1 MKNYAIILASGSG
14 ERTGLDT
21 PKQFLKIAGKTV
33 IEHTLQ
39 TFQNHPKIDEIIVV
53 ANPTYIRKLQTILQH
68 NKSKKPI
75 KIVQGGLTR
84 KDSSYNGIKSIED
97 TNANVLIHDAVRPFI
112 SSKIIDKCIEA
123 LKDHKAIDVAIPSS
137 DTIVIAD
144 ENNFIKQIP
153 ERRFFR
159 RGQTPQCF
167 YLPLIKKA
175 HELSLKDDEA
185 KKVTDDCSLVL
196 KYGLSDVYIVE
207 GDHFNRKITYPL
219 DIAIADKLF
228 QIKSIRLDDIELNSI
243 KDKVLVVFGHSKGI
257 GREICKLA
265 EKYGAKVFGFS
276 RENGINIADYNLVKK
291 ALLDVYDNTGKIDYI
306 INTAGI
312 LNIGYLENRDIKDIQ
327 EEFSVNYL
335 GAINIA
341 KESFKYL
348 KESRG
353 SLLFYT
359 SSSYTRGR
367 AKYCTYSS
375 SKAAIVNLAQALS
388 EEWMAYD
395 IKVNAINPERT
406 ATEMRFQNFGKE
418 PEETL
423 LSPQK
428 VAKVSLETILDNI
441 TGQVINVTRED
452 LY

>member
-39 TFQNHPKIDEIIVV
+39 TFEKHPKIDEIIIV
-53 ANPTYIRKLQTILQH
+53 ANKNYIEKVQTILKA
-68 NKSKKPI
+68 NKYKKLI
-75 KIVQGGLTR
+75 KIVQGGATR
-84 KDSSYNGIKSIED
+84 KDSSYNGINSINE
-97 TNANVLIHDAVRPFI
+97 TEANVLIHDAVRPFI
-112 SSKIIDKCIEA
+112 SSKIIDDCIEA
-123 LKDHKAIDVAIPSS
+123 LKSHKAIDVAIPSS

-144 ENNFIKQIP
+144 ENNLIKQIP

-185 KKVTDDCSLVL
+185 KNVTDDCSLVL
-196 KYGLSDVYIVE
+196 RYNLSDVFIVE

-219 DIAIADKLF
+219 DVAIADKLF
-228 QIKSIRLDDIELNSI
+228 QLKSLKLEDIELNLI
-243 KDKVLVVFGHSKGI
+243 KDKVIVVFGHSKGI
-257 GREICKLA
+257 GKEICSLA
-265 EKYGAKVFGFS
+265 KKHGAKVFGFS
-276 RENGINIADYNLVKK
+276 RENGVNISDFNLVKK
-291 ALLDVYDNTGKIDYI
+291 ALLDVHKTAGKIDCV

-312 LNIGYLENRDIKDIQ
+312 LNIGCLKDRDIKDIQ
-327 EEFSVNYL
+327 EEIAVNYL

-341 KESFKYL
+341 KESYTYL
-348 KESRG
+348 KESKG

-388 EEWMAYD
+388 EEWTAFD
-395 IKVNAINPERT
+395 IKVNVINPERT
-406 ATEMRFQNFGKE
+406 ATDMRFQNFGKE
-418 PEETL
+418 PKDTL

-428 VAKVSLETILDNI
+428 VAKVSLETILGNF

>member
-1 MKNYAIILASGSG
+1 MSHLFCTYFCLHVIALK
-14 ERTGLDT
+14 RTG
-21 PKQFLKIAGKTV
+21 FL
-33 IEHTLQ
+33 
-39 TFQNHPKIDEIIVV
+39 
-53 ANPTYIRKLQTILQH
+53 
-68 NKSKKPI
+68 
-75 KIVQGGLTR
+75 
-84 KDSSYNGIKSIED
+84 
-97 TNANVLIHDAVRPFI
+97 
-112 SSKIIDKCIEA
+112 
-123 LKDHKAIDVAIPSS
+123 
-137 DTIVIAD
+137 
-144 ENNFIKQIP
+144 
-153 ERRFFR
+153 
-159 RGQTPQCF
+159 
-167 YLPLIKKA
+167 
-175 HELSLKDDEA
+175 
-185 KKVTDDCSLVL
+185 
-196 KYGLSDVYIVE
+196 
-207 GDHFNRKITYPL
+207 
-219 DIAIADKLF
+219 
-228 QIKSIRLDDIELNSI
+228 
-243 KDKVLVVFGHSKGI
+243 
-257 GREICKLA
+257 
-265 EKYGAKVFGFS
+265 AKVFGFS